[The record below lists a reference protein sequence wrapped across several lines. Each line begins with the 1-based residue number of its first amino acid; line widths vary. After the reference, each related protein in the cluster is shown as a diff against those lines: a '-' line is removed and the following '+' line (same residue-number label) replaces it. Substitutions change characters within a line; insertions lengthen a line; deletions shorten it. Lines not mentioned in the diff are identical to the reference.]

1 MVELTLLQKRM
12 MKDKDVILSLIA
24 EGKGA
29 KAIAATL
36 KYNPHSLQ
44 LFIDKHLAKEVD
56 AVLTLQATR
65 AEKDKDTKKTTKKSI
80 KLDNVVIPEGTDT
93 KQLIELTKQRAKQL
107 LSIKIGDRIDIGEE
121 EEIIVDVNK
130 AAKYWQQGQQILTS
144 AINEETKIIQVEK
157 DLTKNTSDLKL
168 DVVLLALQQNTE
180 PLEAA
185 RARAINEQKL
195 LKAKYAKFN
204 ILDEK

>member
-1 MVELTLLQKRM
+1 MTELTLLQRKM
-12 MKDKDVILSLIA
+12 MKDKEVILSLLA
-24 EGKGA
+24 QGKGLN
-29 KAIAATL
+29 AIATTL
-36 KYNPHSLQ
+36 KYNNASLQ
-44 LFIDKHLAKEVD
+44 KFINTHLSKEVD
-56 AVLTLQATR
+56 AVLTLQGTK
-65 AEKDKDTKKTTKKSI
+65 AEKQEDNKKQKQSI
-80 KLDNVVIPEGTDT
+80 TLDNVKIPDGTDT

-121 EEIIVDVNK
+121 DDIIVDVNK

-157 DLTKNTSDLKL
+157 DLNKNTSDLKL

-180 PLEAA
+180 PLEQA
-185 RARAINEQKL
+185 RARALNEQKL